1 MSMQI
6 QNRKGKLSGGK
17 KKAAQKRLHV
27 SRWIAV
33 LQKLRRV
40 LAQKLLLLLL
50 DVNQWVTQ

>member
-33 LQKLRRV
+33 LQKLR
-40 LAQKLLLLLL
+40 KEC
-50 DVNQWVTQ
+50 